1 MDAVL
6 RALAV
11 WAAILLAG
19 PGGMAAYA
27 AGQDSS
33 AEQVP
38 PEIAPVTPQPDE
50 VRAERPRGV
59 MLWLDYGQ
67 EKTKPLKLSIPS
79 WHIVAAWTILFTL
92 CLGALGVRIHETA
105 VERAKDR

>member
-50 VRAERPRGV
+50 ARAERPRGV

-67 EKTKPLKLSIPS
+67 EKTKPLRLNIPS

-92 CLGALGVRIHETA
+92 CLGALGFRIHESA
-105 VERAKDR
+105 AQRAKHR